1 MGSDGDPM
9 VAKIAYLFPGQG
21 SQSVG
26 MGKSYFEKSA
36 AAKAIMEKADA
47 LLGFALSQI
56 MLTGPEEKL
65 RETDITQPAL
75 FTASAAALELLKEKN
90 LQPYMLAGHS
100 LGEYSALYAAG
111 VISFEDGLKL
121 VRARGQAM
129 ASAGKENPGTMAAI
143 IGLSFEKI
151 REICASVSST
161 GVCVPANY
169 NSESQIVISGSIEA
183 VKAAMDK
190 CTAAGAAKV
199 VTLNV
204 AGAFHSPLMK
214 SAVEKMRPLI
224 EQTEFKDAQ
233 ALVITNIDAKPVTRG
248 NEFKNKLIE
257 QIDHGVMWD
266 PTLKGMNTA
275 GVDTFIEVGSGR
287 VLSTMA
293 KKLDR
298 KKNALCTDDMD
309 GIEKALAATPAA

>member
-1 MGSDGDPM
+1 M

-26 MGKSYFEKSA
+26 MGKSYIEKSA
-36 AAKAIMEKADA
+36 AARAVIEKADA
-47 LLGFALSQI
+47 VLGFGLSQI
-56 MLTGPEEKL
+56 MFEGPEEKL

-75 FTASAAALELLKEKN
+75 FTASAAALELLLEKN

-199 VTLNV
+199 VALNV

-224 EQTEFKDAQ
+224 EQTEFKDAR